1 MPFVGWGTH
10 FMDYDNDGWLDLLV
24 ANGHVYPQVE
34 RAGPGARYAQRKLL
48 YRNNQN
54 GTFTET
60 TGAGG
65 AALAQPAVSRGSA
78 AGDLD
83 NDGDLDVI
91 VNNLDG
97 APTVLRNDG
106 GNGNNFLVVLLEGRT
121 VNRGAVGATVVVRA
135 GTLTQR
141 AERRAGDSYLS
152 HSDPRLHFG
161 LGEHKTVASIEVRW
175 PDGGSQ
181 RFAGVRANT
190 FVRIVEG
197 TPAPQTI
204 IPTGARNP

>member
-1 MPFVGWGTH
+1 
-10 FMDYDNDGWLDLLV
+10 
-24 ANGHVYPQVE
+24 VYPQVE
-34 RAGPGARYAQRKLL
+34 RAGPGLRYAQRKLL

-54 GTFTET
+54 GIFSET
-60 TGAGG
+60 TAAAG
-65 AALAQPAVSRGSA
+65 AALAEPAVSRGSA

-97 APTVLRNDG
+97 GPTVLRNDG
-106 GNGNNFLVVLLEGRT
+106 GNRHNFLVVLLEGRAL
-121 VNRGAVGATVVVRA
+121 NRGAVGATVIVRT

-161 LGEHKTVASIEVRW
+161 LGDHKTVDSVEVRW
-175 PDGGSQ
+175 PDGVTQ
-181 RFAGVRANT
+181 RFLEVPANT
-190 FVRIVEG
+190 FIKIVEG
-197 TPAPQTI
+197 APAPQTVVAA
-204 IPTGARNP
+204 GARNR